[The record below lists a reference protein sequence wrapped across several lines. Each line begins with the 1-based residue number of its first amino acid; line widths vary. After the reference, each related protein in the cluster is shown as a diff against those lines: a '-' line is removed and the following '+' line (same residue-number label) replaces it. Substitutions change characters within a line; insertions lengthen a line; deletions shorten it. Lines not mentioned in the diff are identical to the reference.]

1 MGDVLFTQQSAYIL
15 VQTTLIFSPTCSFI
29 VMRQTPNWGFSRRTK
44 RSLGDPLGACSA
56 IYLMSFNQIII
67 CLVDRSYP
75 IELDINDTTNTAGS
89 HSYIDLH
96 LTIDNDDRSRT
107 KLHNNFSILDFQ
119 FKCSDIQ
126 VFPSFITDHIVR
138 NQSNT
143 TGASSGE
150 ETAYLSGAPE
160 FIPRFVWLDFWF
172 SVQCFVDR
180 CLSVFFWLLSCLSFV
195 DLRILITPLVSSNC
209 YYYTHGSNFA
219 DGYSL
224 QTLVC
229 FRKMIICFFL

>member
-96 LTIDNDDRSRT
+96 LSIDNEDRSRT

-119 FKCSDIQ
+119 FKCSDIPAVPAYGVYISQ
-126 VFPSFITDHIVR
+126 FIRYSRTCGHYQDFMLRSNIILHFESLLVTTMTWLAITEYICQNDHV
-138 NQSNT
+138 N
-143 TGASSGE
+143 
-150 ETAYLSGAPE
+150 
-160 FIPRFVWLDFWF
+160 V
-172 SVQCFVDR
+172 
-180 CLSVFFWLLSCLSFV
+180 
-195 DLRILITPLVSSNC
+195 PLV
-209 YYYTHGSNFA
+209 
-219 DGYSL
+219 
-224 QTLVC
+224 V
-229 FRKMIICFFL
+229 